1 MCERIPAVSARWL
14 DRVRRLLSW
23 SWFPWATIAL
33 ALVLVSP
40 CLVAGLVADDYIHIL
55 RLSPD
60 AGMEGFDRA
69 PLDLFTFAS
78 GEEAQR
84 RSLMEEGLFAWWTTE
99 DFQLAFWRP
108 LSSATHVLDH
118 VLWPRSALLK
128 HAHSMVWFGALLI
141 VLALVYRRFHVPWVA
156 HLALLLYALD
166 DARGFVLSFVANR
179 NALIAAVLAL
189 GALVAHD
196 RWRRAGWTVGS
207 WLAPVLLGLGLLAGE
222 SALAVTG
229 YLFAHA
235 VFLDTGSLW
244 RRLSRLWP
252 YAVVS
257 VTWMTAY
264 RLLGYGTR
272 GSGIYVN
279 PLDEPGRFLGALIE
293 RAPVLLLAQAGGFVS
308 DLWLVIP
315 PRAHLVV
322 HGGALVTLVLAGWLL
337 WPLWRRDPLAR
348 FWTLGLLLAAV
359 PISATFPMDRLLVF
373 VGVGAMALVAEL
385 LARALG
391 SDGAAPP
398 TRRLAL
404 RTTAVALVGVHLVL
418 APLVLPLR
426 TLTVRFINAFAARA
440 TEAIPEGEA
449 VRQKTLV
456 VLRAPADGSVG
467 YTLVERAALG
477 VPRPERLRL
486 LASGLGAVQVTRLD
500 ERTLRVR
507 PAYGFC
513 STEGE
518 RMVRGL
524 SRPFRRGDEV
534 RLSDLQVL
542 VTAVNAE
549 GRALEAV
556 FRFER
561 PLEDPS
567 LLWLSWRGA
576 GLAPFSP
583 PPVGAGHTLGPLRL
597 GPALRGP

>member
-1 MCERIPAVSARWL
+1 MSARWL
-14 DRVRRLLSW
+14 ERVRRLLSRC
-23 SWFPWATIAL
+23 WFPWATTAL

-40 CLVAGLVADDYIHIL
+40 CLFAGLVADDYIHVL

-60 AGMEGFDRA
+60 VGMEGFDKA

-84 RSLMEEGLFAWWTTE
+84 RSLMEEGLFAWWTAE

-118 VLWPRSALLK
+118 LLWPRSALLK
-128 HAHSMVWFGALLI
+128 HAHSMAWFSALLV

-207 WLAPVLLGLGLLAGE
+207 WLAPLLLGLGLLAGE

-235 VFLDTGSLW
+235 VFLDTGSLR

-252 YAVVS
+252 YAAVAVA
-257 VTWMTAY
+257 WMTAY
-264 RLLGYGTR
+264 RLLGHGTR
-272 GSGIYVN
+272 GSGIYVS

-315 PRAHLVV
+315 PRGQPVV
-322 HGGALVTLVLAGWLL
+322 HGLALVVAMAAGWLL
-337 WPLWRRDPLAR
+337 WPLWRRDPVAR
-348 FWTLGLLLAAV
+348 FWTLGLLLATV
-359 PISATFPMDRLLVF
+359 PICATFPMDRLLVF
-373 VGVGAMALVAEL
+373 TGVGAMALVAQL
-385 LARALG
+385 LALALG
-391 SDGAAPP
+391 NDGAAPP
-398 TRRLAL
+398 TRRPAL
-404 RTTAVALVGVHLVL
+404 RTAAVVLVGLHLIL
-418 APLVLPLR
+418 APLVLPVRALS
-426 TLTVRFINAFAARA
+426 VRFLNAFAARS
-440 TEAIPEGEA
+440 TEAIPKDEA
-449 VRQKTLV
+449 VRGKTLV
-456 VLRAPADGSVG
+456 VVRAPADGSVG
-467 YTLVERAALG
+467 YTLTERAVLG
-477 VPRPERLRL
+477 APRPERIRL
-486 LASGLGAVQVTRLD
+486 LASGLGSVQVTRLD
-500 ERTLRVR
+500 ERTLKVR
-507 PAYGFC
+507 PAFGFC

-524 SRPFRRGDEV
+524 SRPFRPGDEV

-556 FRFER
+556 FRFDR

-567 LLWLSWRGA
+567 LLWLSWQGA
-576 GLAPFSP
+576 GLESYSP
-583 PPVGAGHTLGPLRL
+583 PAVGAAHSLGEIDL
-597 GPALRGP
+597 GSALREP

>member
-1 MCERIPAVSARWL
+1 MSARCL
-14 DRVRRLLSW
+14 ERVRRLLSR

-60 AGMEGFDRA
+60 AGMEGFDKA

-84 RSLMEEGLFAWWTTE
+84 RSLMEEGLFAWWTAE

-118 VLWPRSALLK
+118 LLWPRSALLK
-128 HAHSMVWFGALLI
+128 HAHSMAWFSALLV

-207 WLAPVLLGLGLLAGE
+207 WLAPLLLGLGLLAGE

-235 VFLDTGSLW
+235 VFLDTGSLR

-252 YAVVS
+252 YAAVAVA
-257 VTWMTAY
+257 WMTAY

-272 GSGIYVN
+272 GSGIYAS
-279 PLDEPGRFLGALIE
+279 PLDEPGRFLGALIQ

-315 PRAHLVV
+315 PRGQPVV
-322 HGGALVTLVLAGWLL
+322 HGLALVVAMAAGWLL
-337 WPLWRRDPLAR
+337 WPLWRRDPVAR
-348 FWTLGLLLAAV
+348 FWTLGLLLATV
-359 PISATFPMDRLLVF
+359 PICATFPMDRLLVF
-373 VGVGAMALVAEL
+373 TGVGAMALVAQL
-385 LARALG
+385 LALALG
-391 SDGAAPP
+391 NDGAAPP
-398 TRRLAL
+398 TRRPAL
-404 RTTAVALVGVHLVL
+404 RTAAVVLVGLHLIL
-418 APLVLPLR
+418 APLVLPVRALS
-426 TLTVRFINAFAARA
+426 VRFLNAFAARA
-440 TEAIPEGEA
+440 TEAIPKDEA
-449 VRQKTLV
+449 VRGKTLV
-456 VLRAPADGSVG
+456 VVRAPADGSVG
-467 YTLVERAALG
+467 YTLTERAVLG
-477 VPRPERLRL
+477 VPRPERIRL
-486 LASGLGAVQVTRLD
+486 LASGLGSVQVTRMD
-500 ERTLRVR
+500 ERTLKVR
-507 PAYGFC
+507 PAFGFC

-524 SRPFRRGDEV
+524 SRPFRVGDTVE
-534 RLSDLQVL
+534 LSDLHVL
-542 VTAVNAE
+542 VTAVNAQ
-549 GRALEAV
+549 GRAVEAV
-556 FRFER
+556 FRFDR

-576 GLAPFSP
+576 GLVPYSP
-583 PPVGAGHTLGPLRL
+583 PAVGAAHSLGEIDL
-597 GPALRGP
+597 GSALREP

>member
-1 MCERIPAVSARWL
+1 MSARCL
-14 DRVRRLLSW
+14 ERVRRLLSR

-60 AGMEGFDRA
+60 VGMEGFDKA

-84 RSLMEEGLFAWWTTE
+84 RSLMEEGLFAWWTAE

-118 VLWPRSALLK
+118 LLWPRSALLK
-128 HAHSMVWFGALLI
+128 HAHSMAWFSALLV
-141 VLALVYRRFHVPWVA
+141 VLALVYRRFHVPWVV

-207 WLAPVLLGLGLLAGE
+207 WLAPLLLGLGLLAGE

-235 VFLDTGSLW
+235 VFLDTGSLR

-252 YAVVS
+252 YAAVA

-264 RLLGYGTR
+264 RLLGHGTR
-272 GSGIYVN
+272 GSGIYVS

-315 PRAHLVV
+315 PRGQPVV
-322 HGGALVTLVLAGWLL
+322 HGLALVVAMAAGWLL
-337 WPLWRRDPLAR
+337 WPLWRRDPVAR
-348 FWTLGLLLAAV
+348 FWTLGLLLATV
-359 PISATFPMDRLLVF
+359 PICATFPMDRLLVF
-373 VGVGAMALVAEL
+373 TGVGAMALVAQL
-385 LARALG
+385 LALALG
-391 SDGAAPP
+391 NDGAAPP
-398 TRRLAL
+398 TRRPAL
-404 RTTAVALVGVHLVL
+404 RTAAVVLVGLHLIL
-418 APLVLPLR
+418 APLVLPVRALS
-426 TLTVRFINAFAARA
+426 VRFLNAFAARA
-440 TEAIPEGEA
+440 TEAIPKDEA
-449 VRQKTLV
+449 VRGKTLV
-456 VLRAPADGSVG
+456 VVRAPADGSVG
-467 YTLVERAALG
+467 YTLTERAVLG
-477 VPRPERLRL
+477 VPRPERIRL
-486 LASGLGAVQVTRLD
+486 LASGLGSVQVTRLD
-500 ERTLRVR
+500 ERTLKVR

-524 SRPFRRGDEV
+524 SRPFRVGDTVE
-534 RLSDLQVL
+534 LSDLHVL
-542 VTAVNAE
+542 VTAVNAQ
-549 GRALEAV
+549 GRAVEAV
-556 FRFER
+556 FRFDR

-576 GLAPFSP
+576 GLVPYSP
-583 PPVGAGHTLGPLRL
+583 PAVGAGDTLGELDL
-597 GPALRGP
+597 GGAWREP